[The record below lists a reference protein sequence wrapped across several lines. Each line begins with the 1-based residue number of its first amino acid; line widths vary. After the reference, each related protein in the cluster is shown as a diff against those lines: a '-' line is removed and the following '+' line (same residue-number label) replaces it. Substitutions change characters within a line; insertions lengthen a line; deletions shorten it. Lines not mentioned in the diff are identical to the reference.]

1 MYVCIYTYILC
12 VIYYIYIFIN
22 IIKNIAIKIADEG
35 SVVVVWDREDHIKVA
50 EKWLGDEEV
59 YENVS
64 NNSASLLETI
74 IAIIAK
80 IRESGD

>member
-50 EKWLGDEEV
+50 EK
-59 YENVS
+59 
-64 NNSASLLETI
+64 
-74 IAIIAK
+74 
-80 IRESGD
+80 